1 MCSSDCIQN
10 NLKRTEKLIKRAV
23 SQKANLIIT
32 PEVSSK
38 FSLNKKRLLEV
49 ATTMKKDSYLL
60 GIRRLARKYKK
71 WILIGSLIIKN
82 KKKLLNRSV
91 LINDKGCVKTFYD
104 KIHMYDAKLSKS
116 EKYFESKTFQAGR
129 NIKVVNLPWG
139 KLGLSICYDLRFPNM
154 YRKMSKK
161 GAIYLSIPSAFTET
175 TGKRHW
181 HTLLKARAIENF
193 SYVFAPGQA
202 GKHCN
207 GRKTYGHS
215 MIVSP
220 DGKILKEFT
229 PEDKGEV
236 YSIPTLFNHNN
247 KWHALFGTGG
257 EVVKGSLYLYD
268 LEKKTPLWSLPEKKK
283 GWISSPLVHLKEK
296 FIVVDCFIL
305 EFDTNS
311 KLLKISK
318 VEDWKEPS
326 KEEWGKMSKACVE
339 WYEENIHS
347 KNSWELTIKTILYT

>member
-1 MCSSDCIQN
+1 MFRVSCIQLCSSDCIKS
-10 NLKRTEKLIKRAV
+10 NLQRSERLIKKAV

-38 FSLNKKRLLEV
+38 FSLNKKKLLEV
-49 ATTMKKDSYLL
+49 ATTMSNDSYLL
-60 GIRRLARKYKK
+60 GIKKLARKYKK

-91 LINDKGCVKTFYD
+91 LVNDKGNIVTFYD

-116 EKYFESKTFQAGR
+116 EKYFESKTFKAGK
-129 NIKVVNLPWG
+129 NIKVVKLPWG

-161 GAIYLSIPSAFTET
+161 GAIFLSIPSAFTET

-220 DGKILKEFT
+220 DGKILKELGKQEGVIT
-229 PEDKGEV
+229 STIDPK
-236 YSIPTLFNHNN
+236 IP
-247 KWHALFGTGG
+247 
-257 EVVKGSLYLYD
+257 
-268 LEKKTPLWSLPEKKK
+268 
-283 GWISSPLVHLKEK
+283 I
-296 FIVVDCFIL
+296 
-305 EFDTNS
+305 
-311 KLLKISK
+311 KLR
-318 VEDWKEPS
+318 
-326 KEEWGKMSKACVE
+326 
-339 WYEENIHS
+339 
-347 KNSWELTIKTILYT
+347 KTIPSVYFD

>member
-1 MCSSDCIQN
+1 MFRVSCIQLCSSDCIKS
-10 NLKRTEKLIKRAV
+10 NLQRSERLIKKAV

-38 FSLNKKRLLEV
+38 FSLNKKKLLEV
-49 ATTMKKDSYLL
+49 ATTMNNDSYLL
-60 GIRRLARKYKK
+60 GIKKLARKYKK

-91 LINDKGCVKTFYD
+91 LVNDKGNIVTFYD

-116 EKYFESKTFQAGR
+116 EKYFESKTFKAGK
-129 NIKVVNLPWG
+129 NIKVVKLPWG

-161 GAIYLSIPSAFTET
+161 GAIFLSIPSAFTET

-220 DGKILKEFT
+220 DGKILKELGKREGVIT
-229 PEDKGEV
+229 AAIDP
-236 YSIPTLFNHNN
+236 
-247 KWHALFGTGG
+247 
-257 EVVKGSLYLYD
+257 
-268 LEKKTPLWSLPEKKK
+268 KKPL
-283 GWISSPLVHLKEK
+283 
-296 FIVVDCFIL
+296 
-305 EFDTNS
+305 
-311 KLLKISK
+311 KLR
-318 VEDWKEPS
+318 
-326 KEEWGKMSKACVE
+326 
-339 WYEENIHS
+339 
-347 KNSWELTIKTILYT
+347 KTIPSVYFD

>member
-1 MCSSDCIQN
+1 MFRVSCIQMCSSDCIQN

-82 KKKLLNRSV
+82 KKKLFNRSV
-91 LINDKGCVKTFYD
+91 LINDKGYIKTFYD

-116 EKYFESKTFQAGR
+116 EKYFESKTFKAGK
-129 NIKVVNLPWG
+129 NLKVVKLPWG

-220 DGKILKEFT
+220 DGKILKELGKREGVIT
-229 PEDKGEV
+229 TTIDPQ
-236 YSIPTLFNHNN
+236 IP
-247 KWHALFGTGG
+247 
-257 EVVKGSLYLYD
+257 
-268 LEKKTPLWSLPEKKK
+268 
-283 GWISSPLVHLKEK
+283 LK
-296 FIVVDCFIL
+296 L
-305 EFDTNS
+305 R
-311 KLLKISK
+311 
-318 VEDWKEPS
+318 
-326 KEEWGKMSKACVE
+326 
-339 WYEENIHS
+339 
-347 KNSWELTIKTILYT
+347 KTIPSVYFD